1 MATSFIKSFMEAVNP
16 AAAKAAKKAQN
27 PRDPRAE
34 EDRQSRMASNALL
47 DATSR
52 EALEERPAGTEV
64 VIIPQTDMGHLDEV
78 ETVEIPADQVAPED
92 LPQRVI
98 IRRRIPIES
107 DEEDVTDP
115 DHLTTIDETGSGTG
129 DIADDAKFFQ
139 DAATEYQLAYQEL
152 DKKYSEQAVLVQEAS
167 EALRTSESHTKEL
180 RKELDALKK
189 DRDSDIQMAVG
200 GAVLQFE
207 QRLSEEQ
214 SRAQEQQTIIAELQG
229 QIQAL
234 QESITSQRDLPS
246 VPSEGVSQEGNN
258 LREGVFNYVPG
269 TVNTRRGAA
278 VYESPDQAYSFQ
290 KHVRFGDRLTK
301 PDLESDAAESGI
313 NPNVPATN
321 STQMPVRS
329 STPYRGVSEG
339 PMNRTFDV
347 SGISP
352 NQLGTAHDAATIAA
366 EVSAAAAAQA
376 SKEFR
381 RMREPKITKLRGG
394 YSADAELVFRSWR
407 ADILANIH
415 DRELDNKSAIQLIKE
430 QTLDNARREV
440 EFQLDLC
447 GGVITYKDLLKHL
460 SVAFQGGDDE
470 ANLLA
475 EFYSRAQ
482 KSKETEE
489 AFADE
494 LQILARK
501 VIIKKPDFRVNLDTT
516 LKQRYASQLLD
527 RNSASIAKTLLV
539 QMSKCSFT
547 EFRNE
552 LARVLDTRRKA
563 IAKASLKPV
572 TTKSVEAEEEEDQ
585 EADAPPSSIKSSN
598 KPSTSNIKKDKKIH
612 AQSAQIKDLR
622 QKLDQAVAENSQ
634 IRELLSPATLTTAF
648 SNALSATKT
657 RFTSQSGRRS
667 TSQNSNQQYTPKPF
681 LGKPRPSQLAAGKDG
696 NIDPDQSCRYC
707 KDTGHLLENCLR
719 LDARNKFIADQE
731 KKQEEGLNL

>member
-1 MATSFIKSFMEAVNP
+1 MEAVNP
-16 AAAKAAKKAQN
+16 AAARAAKRTQD
-27 PRDPRAE
+27 PQDPRVE
-34 EDRQSRMASNALL
+34 RERQPQAASNTLL
-47 DATSR
+47 DATFR
-52 EALEERPAGTEV
+52 ETLEERPAGPEI
-64 VIIPQTDMGHLDEV
+64 VIIPPTEDMGAMANIN
-78 ETVEIPADQVAPED
+78 TVEIPADQFAPEE

-98 IRRRIPIES
+98 VNRRVPIES
-107 DEEDVTDP
+107 DEESTIDP
-115 DHLTTIDETGSGTG
+115 DILTTIDETGSGTG
-129 DIADDAKFFQ
+129 DIVDDAKLFQ
-139 DAATEYQLAYQEL
+139 DAATEYQLAYQSL
-152 DKKYSEQAVLVQEAS
+152 DKKYSEQAVLVHEAS
-167 EALRTSESHTKEL
+167 EALKVSESRTKEL
-180 RKELDALKK
+180 QQELDALKK
-189 DRDSDIQMAVG
+189 NRESDIQLAIG
-200 GAVLQFE
+200 GAVLQYE
-207 QRLSEEQ
+207 ELLTTEQ
-214 SRAQEQQTIIAELQG
+214 SRAQDQQATIAELQG
-229 QIQAL
+229 QIKVL
-234 QESITSQRDLPS
+234 QESLTSQKDLPS
-246 VPSEGVSQEGNN
+246 VPSEGLTQEGEN
-258 LREGVFNYVPG
+258 LREKVFNYVPG

-278 VYESPDQAYSFQ
+278 VYDSPDQPYSFQ
-290 KHVRFGDRLTK
+290 KHIRFGDRFK
-301 PDLESDAAESGI
+301 QPDLESDVEESGI
-313 NPNVPATN
+313 TTRIPKVTTTQIPAH
-321 STQMPVRS
+321 S
-329 STPYRGVSEG
+329 STPYRGASEG

-352 NQLGTAHDAATIAA
+352 PNLGAAHDAATIAA

-407 ADILANIH
+407 ADILANIRE
-415 DRELDNKSAIQLIKE
+415 RELDNKSAIQLIKE

-447 GGVITYKDLLKHL
+447 GGVITYEDLLKHL

-470 ANLLA
+470 ASLLA
-475 EFYSRAQ
+475 EFYSRVQ
-482 KSKETEE
+482 KTKETEE

-501 VIIKKPDFRVNLDTT
+501 VIVKKPDFRVNLDST

-572 TTKSVEAEEEEDQ
+572 LTKAIEVEEDEEQ
-585 EADAPPSSIKSSN
+585 DAPLPSTKSSN
-598 KPSTSNIKKDKKIH
+598 KPSTTITKKDKKIH

-634 IRELLSPATLTTAF
+634 VRELLSPATLTTAF

-657 RFTSQSGRRS
+657 RFTSQAGSRTTNR
-667 TSQNSNQQYTPKPF
+667 NSSQQYTPKPF
-681 LGKPRPSQLAAGKDG
+681 LGKPRPSELAAGKDRSL
-696 NIDPDQSCRYC
+696 NPDQTCRYC

-719 LDARNKFIADQE
+719 LDARNKFIEERERRQ
-731 KKQEEGLNL
+731 KEGLN

>member
-1 MATSFIKSFMEAVNP
+1 M
-16 AAAKAAKKAQN
+16 
-27 PRDPRAE
+27 
-34 EDRQSRMASNALL
+34 
-47 DATSR
+47 
-52 EALEERPAGTEV
+52 EERPAGPEI
-64 VIIPQTDMGHLDEV
+64 VIIPPTEDMGAMANIN
-78 ETVEIPADQVAPED
+78 TVEIPADQFAPEE

-98 IRRRIPIES
+98 VNRRVPIES
-107 DEEDVTDP
+107 DEESTIDP
-115 DHLTTIDETGSGTG
+115 DILTTIDETGSGTG
-129 DIADDAKFFQ
+129 DIVDDAKLFQ
-139 DAATEYQLAYQEL
+139 DAATEYQLAYQSL
-152 DKKYSEQAVLVQEAS
+152 DKKYSEQAVLVHEAS
-167 EALRTSESHTKEL
+167 EALKVSEGRTKEL
-180 RKELDALKK
+180 QQELDALKK
-189 DRDSDIQMAVG
+189 NRESDIQLAIG
-200 GAVLQFE
+200 GAVLQYE
-207 QRLSEEQ
+207 ELLTTEQ
-214 SRAQEQQTIIAELQG
+214 SRAQDQQATIAELQG
-229 QIQAL
+229 QIKAL
-234 QESITSQRDLPS
+234 QESLTSQKDLPS
-246 VPSEGVSQEGNN
+246 VPSEGLTQEGEN
-258 LREGVFNYVPG
+258 LREKVFNYVPG

-278 VYESPDQAYSFQ
+278 VYDSPDQPYSFQ
-290 KHVRFGDRLTK
+290 KHVRFRDRFK
-301 PDLESDAAESGI
+301 QPDLESDVEESGI
-313 NPNVPATN
+313 TTRIPKVTTTQIPA
-321 STQMPVRS
+321 RS
-329 STPYRGVSEG
+329 STPYRGASEG

-352 NQLGTAHDAATIAA
+352 PNLGAAHDAATIAA

-415 DRELDNKSAIQLIKE
+415 ERELDNKSAIQLIKE

-447 GGVITYKDLLKHL
+447 GGVITYEDLLKHL

-470 ANLLA
+470 ASLLA
-475 EFYSRAQ
+475 EFYSRVQ
-482 KSKETEE
+482 KMKETEE

-501 VIIKKPDFRVNLDTT
+501 VIVKKPDFRVNLDST

-572 TTKSVEAEEEEDQ
+572 STKAIEVEEDEEQ
-585 EADAPPSSIKSSN
+585 DAPLPSTKSSN
-598 KPSTSNIKKDKKIH
+598 KPSTTITKKDKKIH

-634 IRELLSPATLTTAF
+634 VRELLSPATLTTAF

-657 RFTSQSGRRS
+657 RFTSQAGSRTTNR
-667 TSQNSNQQYTPKPF
+667 NSSQQYTPKPF
-681 LGKPRPSQLAAGKDG
+681 LGKPRPSELAAGKDG
-696 NIDPDQSCRYC
+696 SLNPDQTCRYC

-719 LDARNKFIADQE
+719 LDARNKFIEERERRQ
-731 KKQEEGLNL
+731 KEGLN